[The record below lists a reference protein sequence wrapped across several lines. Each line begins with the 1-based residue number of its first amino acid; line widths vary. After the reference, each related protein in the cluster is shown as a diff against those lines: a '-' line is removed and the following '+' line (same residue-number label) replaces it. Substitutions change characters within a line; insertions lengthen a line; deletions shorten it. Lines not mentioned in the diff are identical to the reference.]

1 MNSKTIDP
9 QLTQINLFYKK
20 DFYDKASNFLST
32 INNYSTELQASIDY
46 NLTKVQNDV
55 ITSQKDFFIKLDNQM
70 KSMQPQF
77 AADWIFKFNSTG
89 ASLESES
96 GSAAWAW
103 SDVTRFFES
112 PLFFHVY
119 FAPKSF
125 FILPKVH
132 FSYEDQQLI
141 RGYFKKS

>member
-1 MNSKTIDP
+1 MFKQDWVFNFDSNS
-9 QLTQINLFYKK
+9 
-20 DFYDKASNFLST
+20 
-32 INNYSTELQASIDY
+32 
-46 NLTKVQNDV
+46 
-55 ITSQKDFFIKLDNQM
+55 
-70 KSMQPQF
+70 
-77 AADWIFKFNSTG
+77 

-96 GSAAWAW
+96 GRATWAW
-103 SDVTRFFES
+103 SEVTRFFES

-125 FILPKVH
+125 FILPKAP